1 MLNKNTVVIDLDRYD
16 ELVEDREFYRDKV
29 NELENMLKNKVLLSI
44 ENFSINS
51 KDNDGFELLIDIE
64 GVKQIINSIGGYSLE
79 TKWSDQIKIGAYQM
93 KLIKEEI

>member
-44 ENFSINS
+44 ENFSING
-51 KDNDGFELLIDIE
+51 KDNDDFELLIDIE

-79 TKWSDQIKIGAYQM
+79 TKWADQIKIGAYQM
-93 KLIKEEI
+93 KLIKEEV